1 MDVFMPDLSRFWFG
15 SETSAQRAD
24 VPRGEEQ
31 PTAETKVHAQSDYAQ
46 LCERV
51 SAARF
56 VA

>member
-15 SETSAQRAD
+15 SEATAPRAESVRREEPSAEPNSR
-24 VPRGEEQ
+24 
-31 PTAETKVHAQSDYAQ
+31 AQSDYAL

>member
-1 MDVFMPDLSRFWFG
+1 MDVFMPDLSRYWL
-15 SETSAQRAD
+15 SKETSSPSESAR
-24 VPRGEEQ
+24 REE
-31 PTAETKVHAQSDYAQ
+31 PSVEAKARTQSDYAQ

>member
-15 SETSAQRAD
+15 NDANAQRAESAH
-24 VPRGEEQ
+24 REEQ
-31 PTAETKVHAQSDYAQ
+31 SAESKSRAQSDYAQ